1 MYRKRNREQI
11 SIDDFIPP
19 FGGKLLADN
28 RWVKLAR
35 VIPWERIE
43 ERYAVRFGKCGN
55 VAYPLRLALGALI
68 IKEKDGLTDEAT
80 VENISEN
87 VYMQYFIGYKEFRS
101 GQPFAPSLMVEFRK
115 RINMTEIQK
124 IIDEMD
130 EENRK
135 DDPPQDGDKNR
146 GTLMIDATCAPSDI
160 RYPTDLGL
168 LNEGRE
174 KLESIIDTLWKGQ
187 ENKDGVKPRTYRQTA
202 RKAFLSVEKQRKH
215 RAKTIRKAIGKQLC
229 FVRRD
234 LGIIKRLSEG
244 GSLLE
249 RLSARQYRNLLVTVE
264 VYRQQLTMYET
275 KTHRVE
281 DRIVSIS
288 QPHVRPIVRGKA
300 SSDVEFG
307 AKIAVS
313 RVNDCFRIEMLNWNN
328 FNESTELIPAIE
340 RFRQRHGCYPKVALA
355 DKLFRTR
362 ANLAYCKE
370 HGIRLS
376 GPRLGRPG
384 STAKEDRRIARKD
397 NAARNAI
404 ESPFG
409 IGKRRYGLA
418 RIMAKLCPTSET
430 VIAMQFLMLNLDC
443 RVRALPCFLF
453 RCLQRVLGWFAWN
466 WNARCLAGI
475 PGC

>member
-1 MYRKRNREQI
+1 MYRKRNHEQV

-43 ERYAVRFGKCGN
+43 ERYAKRFGKCGN

-68 IKEKDGLTDEAT
+68 IKEKSGLTDEAT

-87 VYMQYFIGYKEFRS
+87 VYMQYFIGYTEFRS

-115 RINMTEIQK
+115 RIDMKEIQK

-135 DDPPQDGDKNR
+135 DEPPKGGDKNV

-160 RYPTDLGL
+160 RYPTDLSL

-174 KLESIIDTLWKGQ
+174 KLENIIDTLWKGLD
-187 ENKDGVKPRTYRQTA
+187 NKPGVKPRTYRQTA
-202 RKAFLSVEKQRKH
+202 RKAFLNIEKQRKH
-215 RAKTIRKAIGKQLC
+215 RAKTLRKAIGKQLR

-234 LGIIKRLSEG
+234 LGTIERLSKN
-244 GSLLE
+244 GSSLE
-249 RLSARQYRNLLVTVE
+249 RLSAKQYRNLLVTTE
-264 VYRQQLTMYET
+264 VYRQQLEMYQS

-288 QPHVRPIVRGKA
+288 QPHVRPIVRGKTSA
-300 SSDVEFG
+300 DVEFG

-313 RVNDCFRIEMLNWNN
+313 RVNNCFRIETLSWNN
-328 FNESTELIPAIE
+328 FNEGTELKDAIE
-340 RFRQRHGCYPKVALA
+340 QYLQRYGCYPEAVLA
-355 DKLFRTR
+355 DKLYRTR
-362 ANLAYCKE
+362 ANLAYCKA

-376 GPRLGRPG
+376 GPKLGRPG
-384 STAKEDRRIARKD
+384 PTAKEDRRIARMD
-397 NAARNAI
+397 SVARNAI

-409 IGKRRYGLA
+409 ICKRRYGLA
-418 RIMAKLCPTSET
+418 RIMAKLRPTSET
-430 VIAMQFLMLNLDC
+430 VIAMQFLLLNLDC
-443 RVRALPCFLF
+443 RVRALERLLF
-453 RCLQRVLGWFAWN
+453 RLLQRVLKRFAQGCN
-466 WNARCLAGI
+466 VRYVALIPRC
-475 PGC
+475 